1 MIDKKKLS
9 DAIKNSK
16 DNPQKPPVDP
26 NLTLDVKNEKLEE
39 LVKQYTDEKNAD
51 NLNALIEELRKCR
64 LLVPANIN
72 EEKKPVP
79 CMLNSKDKGMYFPV
93 YTALKQIPQSPRS
106 EAIINMPYLAVNE
119 MTAQQQENLGGVA
132 INPFTDNLIFKM
144 PLVLRIQEVE
154 KKRREL
160 AKQGGEPKKKTL
172 QLTPEQYL
180 QFERRQFEF
189 GFLPKRFFEQGQ
201 AFMDELCEKKEEYID
216 QLFEEAYQEKRRYPY
231 LPEDF
236 SVMVMNIAEDLLIV
250 RVDLPAQDMAAPSCL
265 RIYLA
270 WNEVAGSGRYLT
282 IETVKD
288 SKERKLGELTLDWK
302 KVDHGVAPVEGAE
315 LQYVIDLL
323 QDKLPQ

>member
-26 NLTLDVKNEKLEE
+26 NLTLDVKNEKIEE

-288 SKERKLGELTLDWK
+288 SKERELGELTLDWK

-323 QDKLPQ
+323 QDKLS

>member
-1 MIDKKKLS
+1 
-9 DAIKNSK
+9 
-16 DNPQKPPVDP
+16 
-26 NLTLDVKNEKLEE
+26 
-39 LVKQYTDEKNAD
+39 
-51 NLNALIEELRKCR
+51 
-64 LLVPANIN
+64 
-72 EEKKPVP
+72 
-79 CMLNSKDKGMYFPV
+79 MLNSKDKGMYFPV

-201 AFMDELCEKKEEYID
+201 TFMDELCEKKEEYID

-288 SKERKLGELTLDWK
+288 SKERKLGELTSDWK

-323 QDKLPQ
+323 QDKLS

>member
-323 QDKLPQ
+323 

>member
-250 RVDLPAQDMAAPSCL
+250 RVDLPAQDMVAPSCL

-323 QDKLPQ
+323 QDKLS

>member
-201 AFMDELCEKKEEYID
+201 TFMDELCEKKEEYID
-216 QLFEEAYQEKRRYPY
+216 QLFEEAYQEKRRKTYHT
-231 LPEDF
+231 EDL
-236 SVMVMNIAEDLLIV
+236 SDIVMNIAEDLLIV

-288 SKERKLGELTLDWK
+288 AKERKLGELTLDWK

-323 QDKLPQ
+323 QDKLS

>member
-270 WNEVAGSGRYLT
+270 WNEVAGSGRNLT

-323 QDKLPQ
+323 QDKLS

>member
-9 DAIKNSK
+9 DVIKNSK

-250 RVDLPAQDMAAPSCL
+250 RVDLPAQDMAASSCL

-323 QDKLPQ
+323 QDKLS

>member
-172 QLTPEQYL
+172 QLTSEQYL

-250 RVDLPAQDMAAPSCL
+250 RVDLPAQDMVAPSCL

-323 QDKLPQ
+323 QDKLS

>member
-9 DAIKNSK
+9 NVIKNSK

-323 QDKLPQ
+323 QDKLS

>member
-39 LVKQYTDEKNAD
+39 LVKQYMDEKNAD

-144 PLVLRIQEVE
+144 PLVLRIQAVE

-323 QDKLPQ
+323 QDKLS

>member
-302 KVDHGVAPVEGAE
+302 KVDYGVAPVEGAE

-323 QDKLPQ
+323 QDKLS

>member
-250 RVDLPAQDMAAPSCL
+250 RVDLPAQDMAAPSGL

-323 QDKLPQ
+323 QDKLS

>member
-288 SKERKLGELTLDWK
+288 SKERKLGELTSDWK
-302 KVDHGVAPVEGAE
+302 KADHGVAPVEGAE

-323 QDKLPQ
+323 QDKLS

>member
-26 NLTLDVKNEKLEE
+26 NLTLDVKNEQLEE

-323 QDKLPQ
+323 QDKLS

>member
-201 AFMDELCEKKEEYID
+201 TFMDELCEKKEEYID

-270 WNEVAGSGRYLT
+270 WHEVAGSGRYLT

-288 SKERKLGELTLDWK
+288 AKERKLGELTLDWK

-323 QDKLPQ
+323 QDKLS

>member
-9 DAIKNSK
+9 NALNNSK
-16 DNPQKPPVDP
+16 ENEQKAPVDQ
-26 NLTLDVKNEKLEE
+26 NMTLDVNNDKLEE
-39 LVKQYTDEKNAD
+39 LVRKYTAEKNAE
-51 NLNALIEELRKCR
+51 NLNTLIEEIRKCR
-64 LLVPANIN
+64 LLVPANLN
-72 EEKKPVP
+72 EEKRPVP
-79 CMLNSKDKGMYFPV
+79 CMLNSKEKGLYFPV
-93 YTALKQIPQSPRS
+93 YTSRGHIPTEPKS
-106 EAIINMPYLAVNE
+106 EAIINMPYLVVNE
-119 MTAQQQENLGGVA
+119 MTAQQQENLAGVA
-132 INPFTDNLIFKM
+132 INPFTENLIFKM

-154 KKRREL
+154 KARKE
-160 AKQGGEPKKKTL
+160 APKKKTM
-172 QLTPEQYL
+172 QLTPEQYM

-189 GFLPKRFFEQGQ
+189 GFLPKRFFEQGK
-201 AFMDELCEKKEEYID
+201 AMIDELCEKKEEYID

-236 SVMVMNIAEDLLIV
+236 SVMVMNIAEDLLII
-250 RVDLPAQDMAAPSCL
+250 RVDLPNRDMADPACL

-288 SKERKLGELTLDWK
+288 STERRLGELAPDWK

-323 QDKLPQ
+323 QDKLS

>member
-180 QFERRQFEF
+180 QFERRQFEY

-323 QDKLPQ
+323 QDKLS

>member
-106 EAIINMPYLAVNE
+106 EAIINMPYLVVNE

-323 QDKLPQ
+323 QDKLS

>member
-270 WNEVAGSGRYLT
+270 WDEVAGSGRYLT

-323 QDKLPQ
+323 QDKLS

>member
-79 CMLNSKDKGMYFPV
+79 CMLNSKEKGMYFPV

-323 QDKLPQ
+323 QDKLS

>member
-106 EAIINMPYLAVNE
+106 EAIINMPYLTVNE

-323 QDKLPQ
+323 QDKLS

>member
-39 LVKQYTDEKNAD
+39 LVKRYTDEKNAD

-79 CMLNSKDKGMYFPV
+79 CMLTSKDKGMYFPV

-323 QDKLPQ
+323 QDKLS

>member
-201 AFMDELCEKKEEYID
+201 TFMDELCEKKEEYID

-236 SVMVMNIAEDLLIV
+236 SVMVMNIAEDLLKIGRASCRE
-250 RVDLPAQDMAAPSCL
+250 RV
-265 RIYLA
+265 
-270 WNEVAGSGRYLT
+270 
-282 IETVKD
+282 
-288 SKERKLGELTLDWK
+288 
-302 KVDHGVAPVEGAE
+302 
-315 LQYVIDLL
+315 
-323 QDKLPQ
+323 

>member
-106 EAIINMPYLAVNE
+106 EAIINMPYLAVNG

-201 AFMDELCEKKEEYID
+201 AFMDELCEKKEGYID

-323 QDKLPQ
+323 QDKLS

>member
-201 AFMDELCEKKEEYID
+201 TFMDELCEKKEEYID

-288 SKERKLGELTLDWK
+288 SKERKLGELTSDWK

-323 QDKLPQ
+323 QDKLS

>member
-201 AFMDELCEKKEEYID
+201 TFMDELCEKKEEYID

-288 SKERKLGELTLDWK
+288 AKERKLGELTLDWK

-323 QDKLPQ
+323 QDKLS

>member
-189 GFLPKRFFEQGQ
+189 GFLPKRFLEQGQ

-288 SKERKLGELTLDWK
+288 SKERKLGELTSDWK

-323 QDKLPQ
+323 QDKLS

>member
-9 DAIKNSK
+9 DASKNSK

-201 AFMDELCEKKEEYID
+201 TFMDELCEKKEEYID

-288 SKERKLGELTLDWK
+288 AKERKLGELTLDWK

-315 LQYVIDLL
+315 LQYVIDPL
-323 QDKLPQ
+323 QDKLS

>member
-119 MTAQQQENLGGVA
+119 ITAQQQENLGGVA

-323 QDKLPQ
+323 QDKLS

>member
-265 RIYLA
+265 CIYLA

-323 QDKLPQ
+323 QDKLS

>member
-201 AFMDELCEKKEEYID
+201 TFMDELCEKKEEYID

-250 RVDLPAQDMAAPSCL
+250 RVDLPSQDMAAPSCL

-288 SKERKLGELTLDWK
+288 SKERKLGELTSDWK

-323 QDKLPQ
+323 QDKLS

>member
-39 LVKQYTDEKNAD
+39 LVKQYMDEKNAD

-144 PLVLRIQEVE
+144 PLVLRIQAVE

-250 RVDLPAQDMAAPSCL
+250 RVDLPAQDMAAPSFL

-323 QDKLPQ
+323 QDKLS

>member
-51 NLNALIEELRKCR
+51 NLNALIEELRKRR

-323 QDKLPQ
+323 QDKLS

>member
-79 CMLNSKDKGMYFPV
+79 CMLNSKEKGMYFPV

-189 GFLPKRFFEQGQ
+189 GFLPKRFFERGQ

-250 RVDLPAQDMAAPSCL
+250 RVDLPAQDMAVPSCL

-323 QDKLPQ
+323 QDKLS